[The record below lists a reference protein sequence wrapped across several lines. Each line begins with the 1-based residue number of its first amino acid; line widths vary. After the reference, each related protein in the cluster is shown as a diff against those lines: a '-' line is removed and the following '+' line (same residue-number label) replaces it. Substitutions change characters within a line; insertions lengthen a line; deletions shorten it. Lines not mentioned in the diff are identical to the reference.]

1 MDKKVEIITKNTI
14 MSMGSTKKWN
24 KKIRGYPRSWLSPR
38 FSADFGRGFYGGIN
52 VCFVVVNSR
61 TKAERSLDFHSERGM
76 NKEVFDANTTRSG
89 FKAPNR
95 FATFLL
101 TDGRT
106 E

>member
-1 MDKKVEIITKNTI
+1 MDKKVEIITKNHI

-24 KKIRGYPRSWLSPR
+24 KKIGGYPRSWLSPR

-61 TKAERSLDFHSERGM
+61 TKAECSLDLYFERGM
-76 NKEVFDANTTRSG
+76 NKGAFDATTTCSG
-89 FKAPNR
+89 FKAPSR

-101 TDGRT
+101 IDGRT

>member
-1 MDKKVEIITKNTI
+1 
-14 MSMGSTKKWN
+14 
-24 KKIRGYPRSWLSPR
+24 
-38 FSADFGRGFYGGIN
+38 
-52 VCFVVVNSR
+52 VVSR
-61 TKAERSLDFHSERGM
+61 TKTERSLDFHSERGM